1 MDEITKRESNIM
13 TAQEIYAELGKI
25 YLNMEGLQ
33 IQLQQCNQRKQMLV
47 SQLQET
53 IAKEEKEQQEKAN
66 AKKDQPT
73 PTNAKSKD

>member
-1 MDEITKRESNIM
+1 MGEIIKRESNIM
-13 TAQEIYAELGKI
+13 TVQEIYAELGKI

-47 SQLQET
+47 SRLQET

-66 AKKDQPT
+66 AKKEPST
-73 PTNAKSKD
+73 PTNAKSKV